1 MVNIRKMW
9 VLMCHFDMHMLV
21 IMRLLP
27 VPRKFMNML
36 VMNIVDMTVFMFKGF
51 MMVFMFMVLSQMNPD
66 ADSHQKSS

>member
-27 VPRKFMNML
+27 IPRKVVGML
-36 VMNIVDMTVFMFKGF
+36 MMNIMRVTVL
-51 MMVFMFMVLSQMNPD
+51 MV
-66 ADSHQKSS
+66 K